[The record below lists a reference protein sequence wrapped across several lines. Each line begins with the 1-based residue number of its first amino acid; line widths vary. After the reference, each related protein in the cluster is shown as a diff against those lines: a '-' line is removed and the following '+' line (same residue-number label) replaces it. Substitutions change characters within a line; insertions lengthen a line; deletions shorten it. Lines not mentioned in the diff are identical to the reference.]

1 MGIGEVRDIHRR
13 DKMSDKDIKLL
24 LLKSVDNNFD
34 LGMVTNI
41 LEENKIPFILK
52 DPGIGS
58 YMRIISGQSFS
69 GTNIYVE
76 ESSFEKAVEILE
88 NFNIY

>member
-1 MGIGEVRDIHRR
+1 
-13 DKMSDKDIKLL
+13 MSDKDIQLI
-24 LLKSVDNNFD
+24 LLKSVNNNFD

-52 DPGIGS
+52 DPGAGS

-76 ESSFEKAVEILE
+76 EASFERAVEILK